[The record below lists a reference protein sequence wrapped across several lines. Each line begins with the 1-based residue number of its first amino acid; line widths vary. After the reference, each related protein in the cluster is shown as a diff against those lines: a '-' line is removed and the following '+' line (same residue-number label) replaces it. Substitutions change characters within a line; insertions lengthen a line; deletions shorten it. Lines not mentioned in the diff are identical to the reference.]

1 MSLMFLL
8 EESLWT
14 VIEEGNKKKKKK
26 RHNSEHDF
34 SDKIQFT
41 GDVLRGGKEPA

>member
-14 VIEEGNKKKKKK
+14 VIEEGNKKKKK